1 MTAGSG
7 VAKVTWGSTSEG
19 ASTSV
24 GVSWSS
30 DQNVRQFHGVIWNTH
45 NFNYPGAVALP
56 SGSEVIRMIV
66 DIRVLRI
73 DCYTCRKEEKVSEP

>member
-24 GVSWSS
+24 GVSWTATRMS
-30 DQNVRQFHGVIWNTH
+30 D
-45 NFNYPGAVALP
+45 NFTESYGTPTISIIQVP
-56 SGSEVIRMIV
+56 SLCLLAAKSYG
-66 DIRVLRI
+66 
-73 DCYTCRKEEKVSEP
+73 